1 MFLFCEELR
10 KMLGMPWCYTIYA
23 IFFILLI
30 GIFGIA
36 CFGNKRA
43 KDILT
48 GIIMCC
54 AFGVLVYILIMFNL
68 YTFLRGE

>member
-10 KMLGMPWCYTIYA
+10 EMLDMPWCYTIYA

-36 CFGNKRA
+36 CFGNKRVINSQGFRNH
-43 KDILT
+43 K
-48 GIIMCC
+48 
-54 AFGVLVYILIMFNL
+54 
-68 YTFLRGE
+68 

>member
-10 KMLGMPWCYTIYA
+10 EMLGMPWCYTIYA

-36 CFGNKRA
+36 CFGSKRV